1 MFEKIEFHGFFHV
14 FGYDNGSIIVSIKL
28 QVSNFQGYTMNNM
41 IKTQSVVVY
50 RKTKGKMNKICLKHV
65 IFRPYFFFLLMI
77 KEVTDIE
84 FMKIKN
90 ICFYFRFK
98 C

>member
-1 MFEKIEFHGFFHV
+1 M
-14 FGYDNGSIIVSIKL
+14 DGSITVSIKF
-28 QVSNFQGYTMNNM
+28 QVSNFQGCIMNNM

-50 RKTKGKMNKICLKHV
+50 RKTKGKMNKICLKNV
-65 IFRPYFFFLLMI
+65 IFRPYFPFFSFDD
-77 KEVTDIE
+77 KRSFE

-90 ICFYFRFK
+90 ICFYLRFK